1 MSENNLSSRQFP
13 FLLFHFLYI
22 IRISVKY
29 VGDWVSD
36 GYMFG
41 TWGNS
46 KHSDIGHTGAE
57 LSYCL
62 TLKQQFKWLL
72 VTKRQP
78 REWLREMV
86 GSEAHSMHKNTNRI
100 ATLQI
105 MFVSLCSSLHVLYH
119 KRCPSCLLQT
129 CDVLYTMPATDSHY
143 QLQSL
148 NEVVKNAYLY
158 ATLCFYNCINALW
171 MS

>member
-1 MSENNLSSRQFP
+1 MVVNVVCRNWVRIISSRQFP

-36 GYMFG
+36 GYVFG

-46 KHSDIGHTGAE
+46 KHSDIWHAGAE

-72 VTKRQP
+72 VSKRQP
-78 REWLREMV
+78 MEWLGKM
-86 GSEAHSMHKNTNRI
+86 GCSETNGMHINTNRI
-100 ATLQI
+100 ATLQLCPWAFVHLC
-105 MFVSLCSSLHVLYH
+105 MFWII
-119 KRCPSCLLQT
+119 KRCQC
-129 CDVLYTMPATDSHY
+129 C
-143 QLQSL
+143 
-148 NEVVKNAYLY
+148 
-158 ATLCFYNCINALW
+158 
-171 MS
+171 